1 MDIKEFSKYL
11 VDGLKEINIKLN
23 DEQIE
28 KFYKYMNLLIDWNK
42 KINLTAITEPKEIIV
57 KHFIDSLTI
66 NKYINNN
73 QTIIDVGTGAGFPG
87 IPISIVRE
95 DCKIV
100 LMDSLNKRINFL
112 NDVKDKLNLQNV
124 ETIHSRAEE
133 LGQNSDY
140 REKFDIAVSRAVAP
154 LNILSEYLLPF
165 VKVDGCAL
173 CMKGANIEEELKSSE
188 NAIKILSG
196 KLVYIDEFMLPNSE
210 FNRNII
216 AIKKVSSLSKK
227 YPRKSGTPSKEPLK

>member
-1 MDIKEFSKYL
+1 MDINEFSKYL

-28 KFYKYMNLLIDWNK
+28 KFYKYMNLLIDWNT

-112 NDVKDKLNLQNV
+112 NDVKDKLHLENV

-133 LGQNSDY
+133 LGQNSNY

-165 VKVDGCAL
+165 VKIDSYAL
-173 CMKGANIEEELKSSE
+173 CMKGANIDEELKSSE

-196 KLVYIDEFMLPNSE
+196 KLVHIDEFMLPNSD

-216 AIKKVSSLSKK
+216 VIKKVNSLSKK

>member
-1 MDIKEFSKYL
+1 MDINEFSKYL

-28 KFYKYMNLLIDWNK
+28 KFYKYMNLLIDWNT

-112 NDVKDKLNLQNV
+112 NDVKDKLHLENV

-133 LGQNSDY
+133 LGQNSNY

-165 VKVDGCAL
+165 VKIDSCAL
-173 CMKGANIEEELKSSE
+173 CMKGANIDEELKSSE
-188 NAIKILSG
+188 NAIRILSG
-196 KLVYIDEFMLPNSE
+196 KLVHIDEFMLPNSD

-216 AIKKVSSLSKK
+216 VIKKVNSLSKK